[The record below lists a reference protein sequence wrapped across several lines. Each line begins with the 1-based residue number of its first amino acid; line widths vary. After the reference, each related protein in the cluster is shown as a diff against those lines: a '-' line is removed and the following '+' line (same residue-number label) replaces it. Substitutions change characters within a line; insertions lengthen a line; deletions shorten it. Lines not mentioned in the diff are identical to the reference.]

1 MSWVDDLEPI
11 RLEEL
16 NEQAALLT
24 RTDRKYII
32 DAQLAHRLLPRL
44 SAGSMVLEI
53 EGQRGSGYSSV
64 YFDDP
69 QRASYLSAAR
79 NRRRR
84 FKIRTRSY
92 LDSGQCF
99 LEVKTEGAREQTV
112 KERIAHPFD
121 QRFELLDSGCQYVRD
136 TLEHGL
142 GHLPVQLQAMAP
154 VLESSYRRTT
164 LFHPASLSRVTLDEE
179 LAWLDPGTGRC
190 IGCTQVVLETKAALN
205 AGPVDRLLWRHGVRP
220 ARISKFATGL
230 GLLHPQLPAN
240 RWHHTIK
247 NRLSL
252 VPAPNQENAR

>member
-1 MSWVDDLEPI
+1 MSWADDLEPI
-11 RLEEL
+11 GLEEL

-32 DAQLAHRLLPRL
+32 DAALARQLLPRL
-44 SAGSMVLEI
+44 SAGCQVLEI

-69 QRASYLSAAR
+69 QRASYLSAAH

-84 FKIRTRSY
+84 FKIRTRGY

-121 QRFELLDSGCQYVRD
+121 RRFELLEPGRQYVRE
-136 TLEHGL
+136 TLEQGL
-142 GHLPVQLQAMAP
+142 GRVPVQLHELSA

-164 LFHPASLSRVTLDEE
+164 LFHPASLARVTVDEQ
-179 LAWLDPGTGRC
+179 LTWHDPVTGDR
-190 IGCTQVVLETKAALN
+190 IGCGQVVLETKAALN
-205 AGPVDRLLWRHGVRP
+205 AGPVDRMLWRRGVRP

-230 GLLHPQLPAN
+230 GLLHPHLPAN
-240 RWHHTIK
+240 RWHHTVK
-247 NRLSL
+247 NRLQIM
-252 VPAPNQENAR
+252 PAPNQESTR